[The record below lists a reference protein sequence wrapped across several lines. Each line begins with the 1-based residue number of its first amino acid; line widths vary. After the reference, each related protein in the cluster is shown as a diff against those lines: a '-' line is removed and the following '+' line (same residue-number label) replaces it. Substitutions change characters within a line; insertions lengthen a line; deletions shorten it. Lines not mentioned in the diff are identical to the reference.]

1 MINIVLLTY
10 KEEQF
15 GVRYSFDRYLHYYYN
30 GDMRQFLADR
40 SELEKGQK
48 IKILLAGRLQ
58 IPSLICLK
66 DMYLPKIGKRVM
78 QVAFKL
84 FE

>member
-1 MINIVLLTY
+1 MINVVLLTY

-15 GVRYSFDRYLHYYYN
+15 GVKYSFDRYLNYYYN
-30 GDMRQFLADR
+30 GDLRQFLADR
-40 SELEKGQK
+40 SELAKAQQ

-78 QVAFKL
+78 
-84 FE
+84 